1 MNEQE
6 HGSES
11 KLVFDFPWNA
21 VTETTEITAILCD
34 LFFLKP
40 LEGLFQ
46 WPWESQELCHNGS
59 F

>member
-1 MNEQE
+1 MLGMKEREWVSKN

-21 VTETTEITAILCD
+21 VIETPEITAILCD
-34 LFFLKP
+34 LFFSKSP
-40 LEGLFQ
+40 EDF
-46 WPWESQELCHNGS
+46 